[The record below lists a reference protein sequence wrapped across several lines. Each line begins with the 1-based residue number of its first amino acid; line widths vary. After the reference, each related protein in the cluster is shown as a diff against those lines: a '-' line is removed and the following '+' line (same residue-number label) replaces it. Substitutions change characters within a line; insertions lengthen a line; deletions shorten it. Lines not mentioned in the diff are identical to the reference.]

1 MLFTRILGLAGDP
14 AFHDRIHALD
24 HEGRVEII
32 AVPEAEA
39 ARRRLRAVT
48 DRGRDCAIALDRSER
63 LADGA
68 VLHLADDLA
77 ILVRLDGG
85 ARLRLVPADLASAM
99 RLGHWCGN
107 LHWRVEFGEGHMDV
121 ILERSAQEYRDRL
134 RDLEGLADFTIVAP

>member
-1 MLFTRILGLAGDP
+1 MLLTRILGHAGDP
-14 AFHDRIHALD
+14 ALHDRIHALE

-48 DRGRDCAIALDRSER
+48 DRGRDCAIALDRADR

-85 ARLRLVPADLASAM
+85 ARLRLVPADIASAL

-107 LHWRVEFGEGHMDV
+107 LHWRVAFAPGHMDV
-121 ILERSAQEYRDRL
+121 ILERPEAVYRDRL
-134 RDLEGLADFTIVAP
+134 RDLEGLADFRIEVP